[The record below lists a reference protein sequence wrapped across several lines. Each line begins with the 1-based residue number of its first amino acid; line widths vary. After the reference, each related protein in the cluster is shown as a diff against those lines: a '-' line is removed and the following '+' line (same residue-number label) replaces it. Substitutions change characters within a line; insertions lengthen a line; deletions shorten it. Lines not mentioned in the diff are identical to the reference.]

1 MLIKMLNQAQYDL
14 LNYPR
19 RSVGFHIARPFKAL
33 SGRNNDPVDRLA
45 YSNSVLAKAMM
56 DYYKKHVNSEEAKE
70 IMDVVKRYFQR
81 WAFGGKKIFYVDD
94 VYAGMALIDVHEIT
108 GDDRYKEYAD
118 IILNWVMAA
127 ETDQEGSLFYRPAKK
142 DNYIMAETIGYVCP
156 FLAKYGATY
165 NDMNATN
172 MAITLIQN
180 YVAHG
185 FDEKLILP
193 YHGYN
198 TENGM
203 KMGIIGWG
211 QAVGQLMI
219 GMAET
224 LQYLETDRPSYESL
238 RMTFRRIVDK
248 VEAYQLEG
256 GLYAWQLPAKDGPVD
271 TAATAMILYALGIS
285 LEDKVLIG
293 IHKSRLLRGVDALKE
308 CIQEDGSLPGA
319 ALPAKT
325 PGSYPMEFG
334 AYPWA
339 LGPALS
345 LFVLLE
351 E

>member
-81 WAFGGKKIFYVDD
+81 WSFGGKKIFHVDD

-211 QAVGQLMI
+211 QAVGQVMI

-293 IHKSRLLRGVDALKE
+293 IHKSRLLRGVEALKE

-319 ALPAKT
+319 ALPAKV